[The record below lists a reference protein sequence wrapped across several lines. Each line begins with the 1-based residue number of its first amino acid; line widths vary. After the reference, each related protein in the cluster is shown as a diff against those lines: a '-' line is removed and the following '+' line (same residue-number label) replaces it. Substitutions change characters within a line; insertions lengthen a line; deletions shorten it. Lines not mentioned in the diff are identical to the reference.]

1 MEPAG
6 LWVCLAAWEGPGFG
20 EGAAEVI
27 PLTVREAPQGSTWGA
42 EVLQLPGVE
51 LLRSSL
57 ERRLPDPP
65 VTRLTGLRLS
75 EVGLAMASAWMPASP
90 WWQSAA
96 GVFLAGTTAFVADAA
111 LGSAVLTSAPP
122 GMGVT
127 TSELSVSFLRAATV
141 RSQTIIGRGRLIH
154 TTRSLGLAEATL
166 EDARGR
172 LLGHASSRCLL
183 FRADPEIL
191 AARHLPE
198 APASD
203 LTEPYAR
210 EPEGEVYGQDY
221 WEATPGLT
229 VMQQVVDGNLPPC
242 FRLMGVRGV
251 AAQEGAMT
259 MSMAASGWLCNG
271 FGVVYS
277 GALAFLAD
285 AAITLAAGTTVPAA
299 TAFSTIDLKL
309 YLLRPVL
316 PADGELRAHA
326 TITHRSRTIAIAGC
340 QITGPDGALVAQAA
354 GSVLILPGR
363 HWERPVQVAD
373 EITAESGRVLTTV
386 LFTDIVGST
395 RRAAELGDDRWRELL
410 AEHHVIVREQIRR
423 FRGREVDTAGDGF
436 LIAFDGAARAIQC
449 AIAVREHLRRIGLD
463 VRSGIHAGECEES
476 GGKLVGIAIHIGAR
490 VLGIAEPGE
499 ILVSSTVRDLV
510 AGSGIEFDDRGRHT
524 LKDIAGP
531 WHLYAARAT

>member
-1 MEPAG
+1 M
-6 LWVCLAAWEGPGFG
+6 
-20 EGAAEVI
+20 I

-111 LGSAVLTSAPP
+111 LSSAVLTSAPP

-154 TTRSLGLAEATL
+154 TTRSLGLAEATM

-198 APASD
+198 VPASD

-210 EPEGEVYGQDY
+210 EVEGEVYGQEY

-229 VMQQVVDGNLPPC
+229 VMQQVVDGKLPPC
-242 FRLMGVRGV
+242 FRLLGVRGV
-251 AAQEGAMT
+251 EAQEGAMT

-316 PADGELRAHA
+316 PADGELRASA

-395 RRAAELGDDRWRELL
+395 RRAAALGDGRWRELL
-410 AEHHVIVREQIRR
+410 AEHHVLVREQIRR

-463 VRSGIHAGECEES
+463 VRSAIHAGECEES

-490 VLGIAEPGE
+490 VLGIAKPGE

-510 AGSGIEFDDRGRHT
+510 AGSGIEFDDRGSHT

-531 WHLYAARAT
+531 WHLYATRAT